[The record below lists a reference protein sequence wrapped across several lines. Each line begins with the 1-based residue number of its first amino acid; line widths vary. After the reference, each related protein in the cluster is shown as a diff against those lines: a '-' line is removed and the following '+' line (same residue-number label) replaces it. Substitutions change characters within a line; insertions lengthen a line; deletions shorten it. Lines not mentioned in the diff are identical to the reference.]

1 VQIRTVRVL
10 VVDDETTLRD
20 LIADALREP
29 GYEVQTAANGVE
41 ALALLHR
48 WLPDVIVLD
57 LMMPRLDGTG
67 FSELLRVNPDFA
79 HLPVLLV
86 TAAYGAEAAAQ
97 QVGAR
102 AWLSKPFELDHLV
115 QKVAQLA
122 AQPAPM
128 PQLDVPP
135 APMQQLDVPPEPM
148 PQLAVP
154 PPPQLSCDVQPSE
167 A

>member
-1 VQIRTVRVL
+1 VGIIPVQIRTVRVL
-10 VVDDETTLRD
+10 VVDDEATIRE

-29 GYEVQTAANGVE
+29 GYEVQTAGNGVE
-41 ALALLHR
+41 ALAIVHR

-67 FSELLRVNPDFA
+67 FTELLRVNPEFA
-79 HLPVLLV
+79 HVPVLLV

-102 AWLSKPFELDHLV
+102 AWLSKPFELDYLV
-115 QKVAQLA
+115 QQVALLV
-122 AQPAPM
+122 AQPAPL
-128 PQLDVPP
+128 PRLD
-135 APMQQLDVPPEPM
+135 A
-148 PQLAVP
+148 
-154 PPPQLSCDVQPSE
+154 PPQVSDAQPSE

>member
-1 VQIRTVRVL
+1 VGSIPVQQIRTVRVL
-10 VVDDETTLRD
+10 VVDDETTIRD

-29 GYEVQTAANGVE
+29 GYEVQTASNGVE
-41 ALALLHR
+41 ALALVHR

-67 FSELLRVNPDFA
+67 FTELLRVNPDFA
-79 HLPVLLV
+79 HVPVLLV

-102 AWLSKPFELDHLV
+102 AWLSKPFELDLLV

-122 AQPAPM
+122 AQPM
-128 PQLDVPP
+128 PISQLDV
-135 APMQQLDVPPEPM
+135 M
-148 PQLAVP
+148 
-154 PPPQLSCDVQPSE
+154 PPPQLSCDAQASE